1 MTALFPCIAC
11 HHLVS
16 RKAIACPNCGHPV
29 RGVLGLLRV
38 ISSIRSVLILC
49 GLGLAVALTI
59 AWSSFLSYVV
69 FRLAE
74 FVF

>member
-38 ISSIRSVLILC
+38 IAIALVVVAITLVLALLTVLVMLAAL
-49 GLGLAVALTI
+49 LGLLPH
-59 AWSSFLSYVV
+59 
-69 FRLAE
+69 
-74 FVF
+74 